1 VTRAAAIA
9 RGVMVAGFAWGT
21 LTHAVDWWWFGWWPY
36 RFGPPLPNAF
46 WNALVLLDAVTLALL
61 LRRDPRGGV
70 AMAAAVMIADVV
82 ANVYAWQILS
92 IERFAV
98 GVAFQTAFL
107 GYILGAAPLLWRE
120 RSASGQRDR
129 SRG

>member
-21 LTHAVDWWWFGWWPY
+21 LTHAADWWRFGWWPY

-70 AMAAAVMIADVV
+70 AMAAAVMIADVA
-82 ANVYAWQILS
+82 ANGYAWQVLGFD
-92 IERFAV
+92 RVAPAV
-98 GVAFQTAFL
+98 AMQAAFL
-107 GYILGAAPLLWRE
+107 VFVLGAAPLLWVNVSKAR
-120 RSASGQRDR
+120 RPPID
-129 SRG
+129 